1 MVRYA
6 EIYQLKKSLELSNI
20 AQEIFDFIK
29 AQYSLY
35 DIEFSGNTDL
45 ILKGIIDSMQVIEL
59 IMHLEKEYDVEF
71 TEDDLLDNSIS
82 SVDGLACLIHSKV

>member
-1 MVRYA
+1 MTM
-6 EIYQLKKSLELSNI
+6 KKSLELSNI
-20 AQEIFDFIK
+20 TQEIFDFIK
-29 AQYSLY
+29 TKYSLY
-35 DIEFSGNTDL
+35 DIEFSDKTDL

-59 IMHLEKEYDVEF
+59 IMHLEKEYEVEF